1 MSDPFLP
8 YGRQSIDDADI
19 AAVVEVLRGDYLTTG
34 PAVDAFE
41 QSLVR
46 ETGAKH
52 AVSCANGTAALHLAA
67 LALGLKVGDTV
78 IVPAVTFLATANAVI
93 FTGADVVFADVDP
106 ATGLMRASDLE
117 AAIARARSLGKIVK
131 AVFNVHLAGQCENL
145 EEIAMVADKAG
156 ARVVEDAAHAVGG
169 TWRDARVG
177 DGRYSM
183 MTTMSF
189 HPVKTITAGE
199 GGAVTT
205 NDDGLHRRLKQM
217 RNHGMIREPD
227 QFVDRAAGFEDG
239 APNPWYYEM
248 HEPGLNYRLSDI
260 HAALALSQL
269 GKIGQF
275 IARRRDLV
283 QAYDERIAELAP
295 RVRALGRVAD
305 GQPAWHLYV
314 ALIDFAACGYLR
326 ATVMRALHAR
336 GIGTQ
341 VHYIPLPFQP
351 FYRAREQGAIYPGA
365 QSYYDRC
372 LSLPLHPA
380 MTRSDVDRVVDEMTK
395 VLGP

>member
-8 YGRQSIDDADI
+8 YGRQSIDDADV

-41 QSLVR
+41 QALVR
-46 ETGAKH
+46 ETGAKY

-67 LALGLKVGDTV
+67 LALGLKAGDTV
-78 IVPAVTFLATANAVI
+78 IVPAVTFLATANAAI
-93 FTGADVVFADVDP
+93 LTGADVVFADVDP
-106 ATGLMRASDLE
+106 ATGLMRAADLE
-117 AAIARARSLGKIVK
+117 AAIARARSLGKTVQ

-145 EEIAMVADKAG
+145 EDIARVADMAG
-156 ARVVEDAAHAVGG
+156 ARMVDDAAHAIGG
-169 TWRDARVG
+169 AWRDTRVG
-177 DGRYSM
+177 DGRYST

-205 NDDGLHRRLKQM
+205 NDDGLHRRLKRM

-227 QFVDRAAGFEDG
+227 QFVDRAAGFDG
-239 APNPWYYEM
+239 DAPNPWYYEM

-260 HAALALSQL
+260 HAALARSQL
-269 GKIGQF
+269 DKIDCF
-275 IARRRDLV
+275 VACRRDLV
-283 QAYDERIAELAP
+283 RAYDERIAGLAP

-305 GQPAWHLYV
+305 SRPAWHLYV
-314 ALIDFAACGYLR
+314 GLIDFAACGRSR
-326 ATVMRALHAR
+326 AIVTRALHAR

-351 FYRAREQGAIYPGA
+351 YYRARERGTDYPGA

-380 MTRSDVDRVVDEMTK
+380 MTRADVDRVMDELTK
-395 VLGP
+395 ALRL